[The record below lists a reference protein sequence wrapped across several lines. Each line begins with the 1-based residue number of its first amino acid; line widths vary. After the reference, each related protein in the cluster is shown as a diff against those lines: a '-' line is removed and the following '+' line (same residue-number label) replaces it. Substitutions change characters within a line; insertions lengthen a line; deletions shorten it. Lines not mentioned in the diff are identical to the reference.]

1 MKRPRSPPVAD
12 APTSVAANLLRR
24 AGTVDMEPLF
34 SLGRAISSAVDEAAI
49 AAEAARADI
58 SMLRLTL
65 HAAVDTRCDELE
77 SSLVAA
83 HAAKKAELES
93 ELVGVDSAIT
103 EAKREVEAV
112 LHIVRTLVDARLSSL
127 ETDALIATLRARL
140 DALEA
145 DIALTDPCP
154 KEPVHLKLEVDAT
167 AIVSTINAAARI
179 AAPRGVANAD
189 LASALEAVGPGA
201 RPGGIFEVLL
211 RLHSPASVALHVGG
225 PLSSGVT
232 CSGIAAALASSLSSL
247 ALRTRA
253 EALFETSG
261 GAEPSLLPVRVS
273 ADVEA
278 EGIRFSF
285 SVPMHATPGSS
296 VTLGPVYVSGSPL
309 ALPPLRLRP
318 VFGLLSP
325 LRIAGAATAN
335 TSLPAVSASGRL
347 FVPLYAS
354 PDIRVFGRDGSP
366 EEPIPVELLGLSAN
380 TTAVAL
386 LRGGDDDDDGTSG
399 SSSSGGGGGGGVLC
413 VSDENGPASCVVALD
428 LRSRSLLWRTPPG
441 LLQSCTGIA
450 ALPAAGVVVATSWDD
465 AALVV
470 LCAQTGRPLG
480 PPLRCAGHPGLPTAD
495 TRAGAIYVVI
505 HRPCGLQAVERF
517 AWAGGQLVA
526 EGPVAAAQGVP
537 TGEGRGL
544 QPDFVACAPSAG
556 GPESTAHLI
565 VALSSCGALTR
576 LRVLALPS
584 HALVH
589 ETALDRSV
597 DVFGL
602 AASATALVVCDGAAG
617 AALVLPWP
625 LPGAPHGT

>member
-1 MKRPRSPPVAD
+1 M
-12 APTSVAANLLRR
+12 T
-24 AGTVDMEPLF
+24 PLF
-34 SLGRAISSAVDEAAI
+34 DLGRAVSSALEEVAI

-58 SMLRLTL
+58 RTLRLTL
-65 HAAVDTRCDELE
+65 HAAVDARCDDLE

-83 HAAKKAELES
+83 HATKKAVLES
-93 ELVGVDSAIT
+93 ELVGVDSAVT
-103 EAKREVEAV
+103 EAKREAEAV
-112 LHIVRTLVDARLSSL
+112 LHIVRTLVDACLPSV
-127 ETDALIATLRARL
+127 ENDATVATLCARL
-140 DALEA
+140 DTLEA
-145 DIALTDPCP
+145 EIALTDPCP
-154 KEPVHLKLEVDAT
+154 KEPVHLILDVDAA
-167 AIVSTINAAARI
+167 AIVSTMNVATRI
-179 AAPRGVANAD
+179 VAPRGVTSAD
-189 LASALEAVGPGA
+189 LGSALEAVGPGA
-201 RPGGIFEVLL
+201 RPGGIFEALL
-211 RLHSPASVALHVGG
+211 RLRGPASVALGS
-225 PLSSGVT
+225 PLSSEVACDST
-232 CSGIAAALASSLSSL
+232 AAALTSALSSL

-253 EALFETSG
+253 DARFETSG
-261 GAEPSLLPVRVS
+261 AETSLLPVRVS
-273 ADVEA
+273 ADAEA
-278 EGIRFSF
+278 GGIRFSI
-285 SVPMHATPGSS
+285 SIPLRATPGSV
-296 VTLGPVYVSGSPL
+296 VTLAHVRVSGSPL
-309 ALPPLRLRP
+309 VLPPLRLRP

-325 LRIAGAATAN
+325 LRIAGAATTN

-354 PDIRVFGRDGSP
+354 PDIRVFDRDGFP

-386 LRGGDDDDDGTSG
+386 LRGGDDDDDGSPG
-399 SSSSGGGGGGGVLC
+399 SSSGVDGVLC
-413 VSDENGPASCVVALD
+413 VSDENGPASCVAALD
-428 LRSRSLLWRTPPG
+428 LRSRTQLWRTPQG

-480 PPLRCAGHPGLPTAD
+480 SPLRCAGHPGLPTAD

-517 AWAGGQLVA
+517 VWAGGQLVA
-526 EGPVAAAQGVP
+526 EGPVAAVQGAA
-537 TGEGRGL
+537 TGGLGGTRGL

-556 GPESTAHLI
+556 GPESPAHLI
-565 VALSSCGALTR
+565 VALSSGAAPTR

-584 HALVH
+584 HTLVH

-625 LPGAPHGT
+625 LPHGI